1 VIFSDIESDFSK
13 LPNKMPVSMLNIG
26 DKPVGKSSEF
36 NLVIALF
43 SVHAH
48 ISLLIFQEKIMA
60 NTNLGFLSLGEVI
73 FDSGTL
79 QGGFGIRTDTYTFRT
94 GSVVANVG
102 MASSS
107 SSSTPIALT
116 LFKDNDADGIIDSGD
131 TLVRNAG
138 IGTVRTLNSNLVEGS
153 YIARLTSSLDTGYN
167 FTIGRASSGAAN
179 PLAGKE
185 ISLGTIAQDLRKS
198 GSVNDKDTADNFAFT
213 LDGNSSLDIGVREL
227 GKQKGNVN
235 IRVVQDLNGNGA
247 VERNEIVAKGISTL
261 KGNLDTIAGLKEAG
275 DYILQVCQ
283 SKGNTRFQVNFEH
296 SPITA

>member
-1 VIFSDIESDFSK
+1 
-13 LPNKMPVSMLNIG
+13 
-26 DKPVGKSSEF
+26 
-36 NLVIALF
+36 
-43 SVHAH
+43 
-48 ISLLIFQEKIMA
+48 MA

-138 IGTVRTLNSNLVEGS
+138 VGTVRTLNSNLVEGS

-167 FTIGRASSGAAN
+167 FTIGRASSGGAN

-185 ISLGTIAQDLRKS
+185 IQLGTIAQDLQRRNTV
-198 GSVNDKDTADNFAFT
+198 GDKDTADNFAFT
-213 LDGNSSLDIGVREL
+213 LDGRSRLNIGVREL
-227 GKQKGNVN
+227 GNQKGDVNV
-235 IRVVQDLNGNGA
+235 RVVQDLNGNGA
-247 VERNEIVAKGISTL
+247 VDKNEIVAKGTSTL
-261 KGNLDTIAGLKEAG
+261 KGNLDTIAGLKGAG

-283 SKGNTRFQVNFEH
+283 SNGSTRFDVSFDH
-296 SPITA
+296 SAIA